1 MKRILLV
8 EDDEGLGATLQER
21 LSKEGYF
28 VSWSKTIQTALIEM
42 QNSFFHLALLD
53 VGLPDGSGFDLAK
66 QIGKKKSWP
75 IVFMTA
81 QSDAENRLHGYE
93 LGAEEFIPKPFH
105 LKELLMRV
113 RHVLE
118 KHTPLETYSFED
130 LIINFTEGSVA
141 SSNQDKVMVP
151 HNEMR
156 LLQLLIERSPQIIP
170 REDLVEEIWGLDK
183 DPSPRTIDNMVA
195 RLRSHL
201 GPKWSEILQSVRGQ
215 GYRWMN
221 IKMKGNI

>member
-28 VSWSKTIQTALIEM
+28 VHWSKTIHSAEQEVE
-42 QNSFFHLALLD
+42 SHPFHLALLD

-66 QIGKKKSWP
+66 KINKEKSWP
-75 IVFMTA
+75 VVFMTA

-118 KHTPLETYSFED
+118 KHTPIHSYEVDD
-130 LIINFTEGSVA
+130 LKINFTE
-141 SSNQDKVMVP
+141 SSLICKGQEKVILP
-151 HNEMR
+151 HNEMK
-156 LLQLLIERSPQIIP
+156 LLQILIERSPQIVP

-183 DPSPRTIDNMVA
+183 DPSPRTIDNMVV
-195 RLRSHL
+195 RLRSYL
-201 GPKWSEILQSVRGQ
+201 GPWSETLQSVRGQ
-215 GYRWMN
+215 GYRWM
-221 IKMKGNI
+221 KG

>member
-1 MKRILLV
+1 MKKILLV

-28 VSWSKTIQTALIEM
+28 VQWSKTLQSAEVEIQ
-42 QNSFFHLALLD
+42 NNFFHLALLD

-66 QIGKKKSWP
+66 KLGKKKSLHLTLP
-75 IVFMTA
+75 VVFMTA

-118 KHTPLETYSFED
+118 KHTPLEEFQLED
-130 LIINFTEGSVA
+130 LKINFTEGSIEA
-141 SSNQDKVMVP
+141 KGQDKTLIP

-156 LLQLLIERSPQIIP
+156 LLQILIERTPQLVP

-195 RLRSHL
+195 RIRSSL
-201 GPKWSEILQSVRGQ
+201 GPQWSEALQSVRGQ
-215 GYRWMN
+215 GYRWM
-221 IKMKGNI
+221 KGT

>member
-28 VSWSKTIQTALIEM
+28 VRWSKSVQAAQTEIQ
-42 QNSFFHLALLD
+42 NDFFHLALLD

-66 QIGKKKSWP
+66 QLGKEKSWP
-75 IVFMTA
+75 VVFMTA
-81 QSDAENRLHGYE
+81 QSDAENRLKGYE

-113 RHVLE
+113 KHVLE
-118 KHTPLETYSFED
+118 KHTPVDIYEQED
-130 LIINFTEGSVA
+130 LKVNFIEGSLVC
-141 SSNQDKVMVP
+141 NGQEKILVP
-151 HNEMR
+151 HNELK
-156 LLQLLIERSPQIIP
+156 LLQILIERAPQIVP

-183 DPSPRTIDNMVA
+183 DPSPRTIDNMVV
-195 RLRSHL
+195 RLRGYL
-201 GPKWSEILQSVRGQ
+201 GSNWSETLQSVRGQ
-215 GYRWMN
+215 GYRWM
-221 IKMKGNI
+221 KGSTI

>member
-1 MKRILLV
+1 
-8 EDDEGLGATLQER
+8 
-21 LSKEGYF
+21 
-28 VSWSKTIQTALIEM
+28 
-42 QNSFFHLALLD
+42 
-53 VGLPDGSGFDLAK
+53 
-66 QIGKKKSWP
+66 
-75 IVFMTA
+75 MTA

>member
-28 VSWSKTIQTALIEM
+28 VRWSKTVQSAEAEIQ
-42 QNSFFHLALLD
+42 NDFFHLALLD

-66 QIGKKKSWP
+66 HIGKEKPWP
-75 IVFMTA
+75 VVFMTA
-81 QSDAENRLHGYE
+81 QSDAENRLKGYE

-118 KHTPLETYSFED
+118 KHTPVDIYEQDD
-130 LIINFTEGSVA
+130 LKINFIENSLVSKG
-141 SSNQDKVMVP
+141 QEKVVVP
-151 HNEMR
+151 HNEMK
-156 LLQLLIERSPQIIP
+156 LLQILIERSPQIVP

-183 DPSPRTIDNMVA
+183 DPSPRTIDNMVV
-195 RLRSHL
+195 RLRGYL
-201 GPKWSEILQSVRGQ
+201 GSNWSETLQSVRGQ
-215 GYRWMN
+215 GYRWM
-221 IKMKGNI
+221 KGSAT

>member
-28 VSWSKTIQTALIEM
+28 VRWSKTVQSAKHEIQKD
-42 QNSFFHLALLD
+42 FFHLALLD

-66 QIGKKKSWP
+66 QLNKEKLWP
-75 IVFMTA
+75 VVFMTA

-105 LKELLMRV
+105 LKELLLRV

-118 KHTPLETYSFED
+118 KHTPLETYEWED
-130 LIINFTEGSVA
+130 LKINFTEGSLISGA
-141 SSNQDKVMVP
+141 EEKVILP

-156 LLQLLIERSPQIIP
+156 LLQILIERSPQIVP

-183 DPSPRTIDNMVA
+183 DPSPRTIDNMVV
-195 RLRSHL
+195 RLRNSL
-201 GPKWSEILQSVRGQ
+201 GPSGSDALQSVRGQ
-215 GYRWMN
+215 GYRWM
-221 IKMKGNI
+221 KGNP